1 MKKDIIK
8 IEMTKDQQLWLL
20 RRLNVDWDEEVNYQ
34 MSNGAVD
41 TDYLENLFQC
51 YVALL
56 GKPQGMIDWL
66 VNNEIARN
74 MKEEIDNLKK
84 GEENG

>member
-20 RRLNVDWDEEVNYQ
+20 RRLKVDWEEEVNYQ
-34 MSNGAVD
+34 MSNSAID

-56 GKPQGMIDWL
+56 GKPQGMIDLL

-74 MKEEIDNLKK
+74 MKEEIDNLKE